1 MLRFASVGLISLHGG
16 IAYAQVLGI
25 GWPSMLFFGM
35 LNVLSPVTGRP
46 DRGCGRRQW
55 EEDVPPLTYNSR
67 TPPMPDFWSLQVTG
81 TCNVMYCNF
90 EQCCVQV

>member
-1 MLRFASVGLISLHGG
+1 MLRFASVGLISTAWLGLHMSKSWGL
-16 IAYAQVLGI
+16 VDRLCC
-25 GWPSMLFFGM
+25 FFGM
-35 LNVLSPVTGRP
+35 LDVLSPVTGRP

-81 TCNVMYCNF
+81 TCNVLQF
-90 EQCCVQV
+90 